1 MASLKDLMVTGP
13 ARFLDKIYGNLEG
26 TATALTTS
34 AGSASRPIYFKDGK
48 PAVITSL
55 GVGET
60 SDSTDR
66 KVTTY
71 RKASDDD
78 TYAATSIGIS
88 STSLSTSWVYNH
100 FDANGTRDKQ
110 ISIVF
115 NDVQFRPSSNE
126 TVNLGESSF
135 KWATVYANTFS
146 GNLSGNATTATY
158 LKGAKPEVVPVT
170 TLTAGYMRYFYN
182 VGRDL
187 TGNMPLTNNA
197 NGILQLNTHSGEYNH
212 QLGFSSNNKIYHR
225 CSNGSALTNS
235 TTWNEI
241 LTSAN
246 YNDYTVKKDGTGA
259 TGDWGIN
266 ITGNAATATKLAT
279 ARTLT
284 IGNTGKS
291 FDGSNNVSWTLSE
304 IGALAHIIKTGTL
317 DLDTFT
323 STGYYTV
330 NSSTLTNHPETGH
343 GIMFVDYNVG
353 TPVQFYMH
361 DTSFTLYKRH
371 RNNTTGGWN
380 AWSSTLGNSISGN
393 AATATKLATARTLTI
408 GNSGK
413 TFDGSNNV
421 SWNLHDIL
429 NISSVGTSSSW
440 DIINPGIYYVSSGS
454 AFTGTGNPESANG
467 GLTPYR
473 YGHLLVSRAG
483 NGGMAQF
490 YISHTDSSNSSYGIK
505 FRTGWNSSYVATW
518 STLLDSTNYTNYTVK
533 KDGTGATGNW
543 GINAATAT
551 KLATARTLTVGNSE
565 KSFDGSGNV
574 SWSLSEIGAMATDG
588 STYQVAL
595 TGGDDNTTGYRL
607 IGQASIAAWNNRRL
621 SFIVTSR
628 HTGNGLVTINYGC
641 NNGTVTTGTIYCH
654 IKYFGISEST
664 SGSPVSTDSFTAR
677 ASSDGTTMY
686 FFWRYH
692 DYNGTYITVLGN
704 SGAFTPSN
712 GTWTLDPSTYGALI
726 ASTQV
731 NVADSLASTL
741 ALNKGGTGATTKTG
755 AKTNL
760 GITYGTAL
768 PTSGM
773 SEGDI
778 FLKIG

>member
-1 MASLKDLMVTGP
+1 MLKQDIGMELNGKNVKKERGESMASLKDLMVTGP
-13 ARFLDKIYGNLEG
+13 ARFLDKLYGNLEG
-26 TATALTTS
+26 NATSANKWSTPRSFTIGKTARSVDGSVNVAWTYNEIGASVSNAWGAGTS
-34 AGSASRPIYFKDGK
+34 AGPTLTTTVNGVASTAVAIPSAS
-48 PAVITSL
+48 TSAS
-55 GVGET
+55 GI
-60 SDSTDR
+60 
-66 KVTTY
+66 VTTGEQSFTGV
-71 RKASDDD
+71 KKFAS
-78 TYAATSIGIS
+78 
-88 STSLSTSWVYNH
+88 
-100 FDANGTRDKQ
+100 
-110 ISIVF
+110 
-115 NDVQFRPSSNE
+115 
-126 TVNLGESSF
+126 
-135 KWATVYANTFS
+135 TVYANS
-146 GNLSGNATTATY
+146 GLYIGS
-158 LKGAKPEVVPVT
+158 
-170 TLTAGYMRYFYN
+170 
-182 VGRDL
+182 
-187 TGNMPLTNNA
+187 NA
-197 NGILQLNTHSGEYNH
+197 NGDNNFITFYGTTGDGPGSYNH
-212 QLGFSSNNKIYHR
+212 TFIGENLYGGTEGSELVLFKGNDIDNN
-225 CSNGSALTNS
+225 SGGSPGPDRIRHIAARHLFQTYDTALSGSWTTICDS
-235 TTWNEI
+235 TTPVTKLEIRPNLIRAYTTTSINTDTADYSLNAASFICDSWVRTKGDTGWYNETYGGGWHMNDTAWI
-241 LTSAN
+241 RAYNGKSVYVANTSNSAI
-246 YNDYTVKKDGTGA
+246 YTSGAVRGTKGFTVDETLAIYPEKDNEMNFGGTGTNTTIYMGYRA
-259 TGDWGIN
+259 TGSRAIPTKFVFGSSGGTASLQCN
-266 ITGNAATATKLAT
+266 TVYLGSGTSSYVSSTQYTGNAATATKLAS

-291 FDGSNNVSWTLSE
+291 FDGSSNVSWSLNE
-304 IGALAHIIKTGTL
+304 IGALAHFIKTGTL

-413 TFDGSNNV
+413 
-421 SWNLHDIL
+421 
-429 NISSVGTSSSW
+429 
-440 DIINPGIYYVSSGS
+440 P
-454 AFTGTGNPESANG
+454 
-467 GLTPYR
+467 
-473 YGHLLVSRAG
+473 
-483 NGGMAQF
+483 
-490 YISHTDSSNSSYGIK
+490 
-505 FRTGWNSSYVATW
+505 
-518 STLLDSTNYTNYTVK
+518 
-533 KDGTGATGNW
+533 
-543 GINAATAT
+543 
-551 KLATARTLTVGNSE
+551 
-565 KSFDGSGNV
+565 FDGSGNV
-574 SWSLSEIGAMATDG
+574 SWPLSEIGAMATDG

-595 TGGDDNTTGYRL
+595 TGGADNTTGYRL
-607 IGQASIAAWNNRRL
+607 IGQASIVAWNNRRL

-760 GITYGTAL
+760 GITYGTTL

-778 FLKIG
+778 FFKIG